1 MPTSPDA
8 NISTAPKSKPNVVG
22 PEMRPR
28 IMSSTD
34 PTLRWVSV
42 PRIKRIIEARDAIR
56 KIAVASNQSD
66 KAALL
71 E

>member
-1 MPTSPDA
+1 LT
-8 NISTAPKSKPNVVG
+8 
-22 PEMRPR
+22 
-28 IMSSTD
+28 
-34 PTLRWVSV
+34 WVSV
-42 PRIKRIIEARDAIR
+42 PLIKRIIEARDAIR

>member
-1 MPTSPDA
+1 
-8 NISTAPKSKPNVVG
+8 
-22 PEMRPR
+22 MRPR

-34 PTLRWVSV
+34 PTLTWVSV
-42 PRIKRIIEARDAIR
+42 PLIKRIIEARDAIR